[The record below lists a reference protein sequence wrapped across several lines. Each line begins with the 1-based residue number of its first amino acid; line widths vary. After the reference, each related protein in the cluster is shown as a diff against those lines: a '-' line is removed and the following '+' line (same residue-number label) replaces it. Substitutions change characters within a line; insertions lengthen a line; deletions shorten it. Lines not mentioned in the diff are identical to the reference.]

1 MTFDNQTPSI
11 KVEVENSKL
20 DMQKKDGVRILKVAQ
35 QSEFKSILEA
45 KVDINVKIARLLTN
59 AINWKFDF
67 QGSKGSKFAF
77 TFPVQAE

>member
-1 MTFDNQTPSI
+1 
-11 KVEVENSKL
+11 
-20 DMQKKDGVRILKVAQ
+20 MQKKDGVRILKVAQ

-67 QGSKGSKFAF
+67 
-77 TFPVQAE
+77 